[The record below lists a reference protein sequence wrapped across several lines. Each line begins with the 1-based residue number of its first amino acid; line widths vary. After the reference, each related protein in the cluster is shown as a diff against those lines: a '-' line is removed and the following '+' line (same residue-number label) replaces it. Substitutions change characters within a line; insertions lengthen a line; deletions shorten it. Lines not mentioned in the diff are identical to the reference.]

1 MNETQEIA
9 KKRILLI
16 EDDPML
22 VEMYREKLKME
33 GFRVA
38 TVGDGKKAIARV
50 KQGADLILLDIL
62 MPGMNGF
69 EVLKKIKGDNET
81 KEIPVIVLTNI
92 GTELTDNDKNLALSL
107 GATDFMIK
115 SLNTPDDVVDRIRAI
130 LAETEKVTV

>member
-1 MNETQEIA
+1 MNEVQELS

-69 EVLKKIKGDNET
+69 EVLKKIKADEQI

-92 GTELTDNDKNLALSL
+92 GTELTDNDKNLAISL

-115 SLNTPDDVVDRIRAI
+115 SLNTPEDVVERIRI
-130 LAETEKVTV
+130 VLKI